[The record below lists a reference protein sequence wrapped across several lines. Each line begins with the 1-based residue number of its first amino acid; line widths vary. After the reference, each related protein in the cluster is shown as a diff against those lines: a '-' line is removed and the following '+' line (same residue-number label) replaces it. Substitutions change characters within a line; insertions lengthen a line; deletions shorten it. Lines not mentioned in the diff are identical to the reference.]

1 MTSVNL
7 PLFEGDYAL
16 TRDCQSCGIE
26 KPTSCFKRT
35 KYTCTKCNNSSR
47 RKKYWTDEDHNKHV
61 KALGVRYKAKKAK
74 IRAAQQKIDRE
85 NLDKEIGAGNAICKY
100 CQKPKPFGR
109 FRHNRRKCRDCERDD
124 PYARLIRRT
133 RVRIRFAIEK
143 KTEHL
148 VDYLGCSGKQYLE
161 WLKFSNPDFQMSAK
175 WHLDHVIPISEFDL
189 DCSSNHMI
197 AFNWRNTMPLL
208 SHDNLSKNNK
218 IIPAQV
224 IGHMQKLEEFHNQ
237 HNIEFPLIF
246 RTLFAKHLDAGSPL
260 EPLPP
265 LPSGNVGE
273 ELG

>member
-143 KTEHL
+143 KNRA
-148 VDYLGCSGKQYLE
+148 LGRLFGLFRKTISGMVKI
-161 WLKFSNPDFQMSAK
+161 FQS
-175 WHLDHVIPISEFDL
+175 
-189 DCSSNHMI
+189 
-197 AFNWRNTMPLL
+197 RL
-208 SHDNLSKNNK
+208 S
-218 IIPAQV
+218 
-224 IGHMQKLEEFHNQ
+224 
-237 HNIEFPLIF
+237 
-246 RTLFAKHLDAGSPL
+246 
-260 EPLPP
+260 
-265 LPSGNVGE
+265 NVGKMA
-273 ELG
+273 LGSRYSYFGI